1 MAVKRYYSST
11 AIDTTLAS
19 SCTSSS
25 TSIVVSSVTG
35 FPTSYP
41 YTLALGY
48 DTSLEELVNV
58 VGASGTTLTL
68 GTTVGVASTTGRGVD
83 STTAQNHAA
92 GASVKHVISG
102 RDMRETQEHY
112 NASGY
117 YTITVGS
124 NTDTFKMH
132 GIDSG
137 EGDVVGTAKSQTLT
151 NKTISGASN
160 ILSNIL
166 PNAVT
171 GTAVTQADT
180 GTVTSTMIANGT
192 IIDADINTS
201 AAIATSKISGLDTL
215 LAGKAPATG
224 IAPSAV
230 TGTAVTQADTGTV
243 TNGML
248 AGSIADTKLSQIT
261 TASKVNTSAITGT
274 LAVANG
280 GTGVTTST
288 GSGNNVLSSGATIT
302 GASIGGGTMSG
313 TAISS
318 ATFGGTIS
326 NATISSST
334 LADILATPSAVPTQ
348 VGAGGSSYTVPAN
361 VTNALVAGTP
371 TATITL
377 PTATAGRELRVLNV
391 GSGAVSSAS
400 SNVYSRTTG
409 TLGTAICSGTRGS
422 WALLVADGTN
432 WYIMAGA

>member
-1 MAVKRYYSST
+1 MAVKRYYSSN
-11 AIDTTLAS
+11 AVDTTLAS
-19 SCTSSS
+19 SCTSAS
-25 TSIVVSSVTG
+25 TTIVVSSTTG
-35 FPTSYP
+35 FPSSYP

-68 GTTVGVASTTGRGVD
+68 GTTVGVASVTGRGID
-83 STTAQNHAA
+83 STTAQDHAA
-92 GASVKHVISG
+92 GVSVKHVISG

-117 YTITVGS
+117 YTITIGS

-160 ILSNIL
+160 TLSNIL
-166 PNAVT
+166 PNAV
-171 GTAVTQADT
+171 A
-180 GTVTSTMIANGT
+180 
-192 IIDADINTS
+192 
-201 AAIATSKISGLDTL
+201 
-215 LAGKAPATG
+215 
-224 IAPSAV
+224 
-230 TGTAVTQADTGTV
+230 GTAVTQADTGTV

-313 TAISS
+313 TAINS

-334 LADILATPSAVPTQ
+334 ISGILATPDAVPTQ